1 MVIIVVFIVILR
13 RLCVFPLYYTHTFC
27 FISFLLV
34 VFVVGT
40 ATAIQPHTAHSV
52 SMLLLFSMYTYKL
65 NLLFSIILYQTFV
78 PRIRHISCF
87 FFVSTS
93 LFSFIVWT
101 ERVVFV
107 FVFIFFVVIVFSFAI
122 RFSAC
127 AFSPISIFSPVFW
140 NTVCVCMFLY
150 MWWWCFCLSA
160 RVYIIDK
167 DEKVIQRSL
176 LLWWTRETHTRRAQ
190 QKN

>member
-87 FFVSTS
+87 FLSQLLYSVSLCELSESSSFLFSSFLLLLSSHLPFVSQ
-93 LFSFIVWT
+93 
-101 ERVVFV
+101 RVHFRLYPFFRLYFGTLYVSVCFCTCDDDVFV
-107 FVFIFFVVIVFSFAI
+107 F
-122 RFSAC
+122 
-127 AFSPISIFSPVFW
+127 
-140 NTVCVCMFLY
+140 
-150 MWWWCFCLSA
+150 
-160 RVYIIDK
+160 
-167 DEKVIQRSL
+167 
-176 LLWWTRETHTRRAQ
+176 RRAFIL
-190 QKN
+190 